1 MLKTAIYVD
10 AENIKMCGGYGMRYD
25 VLVGLAN
32 NTNSVMLRANC
43 YLAEDHERTQRDPDY
58 RQKVYSYHNILR
70 QCGFKIIKKYVRR
83 FKDEDGNITTK
94 ANADMDL
101 AIDALLQARNLDRII
116 LLTGDGDF
124 LRLIIALQNMGC
136 RVEVIGFHNVS
147 KELREVAD
155 SYISGF
161 LVPGLLPIVGS
172 STATTAIS
180 GNAGRWPISIRTGAL
195 AFSVTIGC
203 RTMCSNRKRSFS
215 TSPNQPWPPI
225 ISFRNPIGSLNFG
238 WWRIQPTTTAPR
250 PGTSGSSRK
259 GDRHANQQT
268 TCCLPVISVPP
279 RRRWPSMTLQLTGL
293 TAAAT
298 DLPECRLSRL

>member
-1 MLKTAIYVD
+1 MESLQRTHCAMLKTAIYVD
-10 AENIKMCGGYGMRYD
+10 AENIKMSGGYGMRYD

-32 NTNSVMLRANC
+32 SKNSVMLRANC

-70 QCGFKIIKKYVRR
+70 NCGFKIIKKYVRR

-124 LRLIIALQNMGC
+124 LRLIIALQNTGC

-161 LVPGLLPIVGS
+161 LVPGLLPIAGS
-172 STATTAIS
+172 HGENGEQWQRGTVANFNQERGFGFFRYYRLQDSKLQSETVFFHLSKSTLASDHFFQEPHRIFEFRVVENPANNDRS
-180 GNAGRWPISIRTGAL
+180 EAWDIRLLKEG
-195 AFSVTIGC
+195 
-203 RTMCSNRKRSFS
+203 
-215 TSPNQPWPPI
+215 
-225 ISFRNPIGSLNFG
+225 
-238 WWRIQPTTTAPR
+238 
-250 PGTSGSSRK
+250 
-259 GDRHANQQT
+259 
-268 TCCLPVISVPP
+268 
-279 RRRWPSMTLQLTGL
+279 
-293 TAAAT
+293 
-298 DLPECRLSRL
+298 